1 MTKIGNLD
9 FIGCDNLQSVS
20 LGSTVANIGI
30 RAFGSCSSL
39 ASITIPNS
47 VTIIGQQAFTACY
60 SLTSIEFTSPTWNI
74 TGIGSGAFSLGL
86 SAHPAACT
94 VTSPGNV
101 ADRQLEA
108 YKGSYTT
115 FTYESSS
122 SWTSGDCT
130 LTLDGGW
137 LSITGNG

>member
-1 MTKIGNLD
+1 MTRIGNCA
-9 FIGCDNLQSVS
+9 FINCPAIEEV
-20 LGSTVANIGI
+20 NI
-30 RAFGSCSSL
+30 A
-39 ASITIPNS
+39 AS
-47 VTIIGQQAFTACY
+47 VTQIGASAFNGGY
-60 SLTSIEFTSPTWNI
+60 SIQNITFATNTWNI
-74 TGIGSGAFSLGL
+74 TGIGAAAFSLGL
-86 SAHPAACT
+86 SAHPATCT

-137 LSITGNG
+137 LSITGNGAMADYTAS